1 MTIGSAVVR
10 STPLAIVIFLIG
22 VLMGT
27 ARGDESLWRAV
38 DEDYPYLYNLYVD
51 LHRAPELSYFEANTS
66 RRMAEEMRAL
76 GFEVTEDVGGFGVV
90 SILRNGQGPVV
101 LLRADMDALP
111 VEEKTGL
118 AYASTVTTT
127 DDSGRSIPVMHA
139 CGHDIHMSAFIGA
152 ARRLVALRDTWSGTL
167 IMINQPAEERGAGA
181 RMMLEAGLFERFPK
195 PNYNIALH
203 DAANLPAGSIG
214 YTKGF
219 ALANVDSVDV
229 TVFGRGGHGA
239 YPETTKDPIVLAA
252 EIVGALQT
260 LVSREISP
268 LDDAVVTVGSIHGGT
283 KHNIIPDKVEM
294 QLTVRSYTDE
304 VRETLLKGIERIAVN
319 MARASGIPEDRL
331 PVVTML
337 PDEHTPA
344 AYNDPTLTERIA
356 TAFRREGVSDDIREV
371 PAVMVGEDFS
381 RLGGTEDKIPSLIFW
396 VGAVNRTLFQAAQQD
411 GSTLPSLHS
420 AFFAPDP
427 EPTIKTAT
435 RAMTVAALDLLA
447 KPAEL
452 APLTPLTE

>member
-1 MTIGSAVVR
+1 MRQTS
-10 STPLAIVIFLIG
+10 LAILISMG
-22 VLMGT
+22 ILMPP
-27 ARGDESLWRAV
+27 AWGDEILSRAI

-66 RRMAEEMRAL
+66 RRMADEMRAL

-90 SILRNGQGPVV
+90 SVLRNGLGPVV

-111 VEEKTGL
+111 IQEQTGL
-118 AYASTVTTT
+118 AYASTVTAT
-127 DDSGRSIPVMHA
+127 DDSGQSVPVMHA
-139 CGHDIHMSAFIGA
+139 CGHDIHMSAFVGA
-152 ARRLVALRDTWSGTL
+152 ARRLAALRNTWSGTL

-203 DAANLPAGSIG
+203 DAADLPAGSIG

-219 ALANVDSVDV
+219 ALANVDSVDI

-239 YPETTKDPIVLAA
+239 RPETTKDPIVLAA

-294 QLTVRSYTDE
+294 QLTVRSYTDA

-319 MARASGIPEDRL
+319 MARAAGLSEDRL
-331 PVVTML
+331 PAVTVL
-337 PDEHTPA
+337 QDEHTPSV
-344 AYNDPTLTERIA
+344 YNDPALTERVA
-356 TAFRREGVSDDIREV
+356 TALRREAVSNDIREV
-371 PAVMVGEDFS
+371 SPVMVSEDFS
-381 RLGGTEDKIPSLIFW
+381 RFGRTEDKIPSVIFW
-396 VGAVNRTLFQAAQQD
+396 VGAINQNLFQAAQKE
-411 GSTLPSLHS
+411 GRTLPSLHS

-427 EPTIKTAT
+427 EPTIKIAT
-435 RAMTVAALDLLA
+435 HALTVAALELLA
-447 KPAEL
+447 QPADL
-452 APLTPLTE
+452 PLPAGTE